1 MICFVIIFFAQI
13 IVISYCQARNSAFDR
28 RMDLFN
34 EMKIILI
41 MYHIVTFT
49 AMVDDA
55 EAKFIMGYS
64 CATVVVIGVAV
75 NMIMLF
81 V

>member
-1 MICFVIIFFAQI
+1 
-13 IVISYCQARNSAFDR
+13 
-28 RMDLFN
+28 MDLVN

-41 MYHIVTFT
+41 LYHIMTFT
-49 AMVDDA
+49 AMVEDD
-55 EAKFIMGYS
+55 EAKFIMGFS

>member
-1 MICFVIIFFAQI
+1 
-13 IVISYCQARNSAFDR
+13 
-28 RMDLFN
+28 MDLFN